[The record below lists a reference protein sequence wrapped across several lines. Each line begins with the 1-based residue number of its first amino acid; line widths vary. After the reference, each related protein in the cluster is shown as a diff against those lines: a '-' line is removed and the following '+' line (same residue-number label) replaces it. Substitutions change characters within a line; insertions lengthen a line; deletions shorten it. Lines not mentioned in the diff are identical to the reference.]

1 MLCMWDEVE
10 KNGKRFLEL
19 RQLIE
24 DPASPGKPQYPAW
37 LKEYGRLTK
46 FGALYEQFLAAD
58 KSVKEAEA
66 ILKDASADADF
77 KALAKE
83 ELSGNKTALDE
94 ARNALLDLVATED
107 EDAGRNVIVEI
118 YAGVGGDESALW
130 VGDLFEMYKRYCDR
144 RGWKMVVQDTSEGN
158 AGGMSEV
165 SFRVEGAGAFG
176 DFRFEGGGHR
186 VQRVPK
192 TETQGRIHTSMA
204 RVAVLPEVEDV
215 EVQVDPKEVKETF
228 CAAGGPGGQ
237 NVNKVASQ
245 CQLKHIPTGITV
257 RCMETRSQ
265 RMNQQ
270 RAWQILRS
278 KLYALKKAEADKNRS
293 DQRLG
298 QIGSGDR
305 SDRIR
310 TYNFP
315 QARCTDH
322 RLEGE
327 DKNWPIQAMMEGKL
341 EDVLA
346 RLKEVRRKGGA
357 GNTASAAN

>member
-1 MLCMWDEVE
+1 MWEEVD
-10 KNGKRFLEL
+10 KSGKRYLEL
-19 RQLIE
+19 KQLIE

-37 LKEYGRLTK
+37 LKEFGRLTK
-46 FGALYEQFLAAD
+46 VGELYVRYQDAVKTARESEALIA
-58 KSVKEAEA
+58 
-66 ILKDASADADF
+66 DASNDAEF
-77 KALAKE
+77 KALAAEDLKAATAAQE
-83 ELSGNKTALDE
+83 EIRA
-94 ARNALLDLVATED
+94 ALLELVATED

-118 YAGVGGDESALW
+118 HAGVGGDESSLW

-144 RGWKMVVQDTSEGN
+144 KGWKLVLQDSNEGN
-158 AGGMSEV
+158 AGGMSDI
-165 SFRVEGAGAFG
+165 SFRVEGEGAFG

-186 VQRVPK
+186 VQRIPK

-204 RVAVLPEVEDV
+204 RVAVLPEVEEV
-215 EVQVDPKEVKETF
+215 EVHVDPKDVKETF

-237 NVNKVASQ
+237 NVNKVATQ
-245 CQLKHIPTGITV
+245 CQLTHIPTGLVV

-278 KLYALKKAEADKNRS
+278 KLYALKKAEVDKNRS

-298 QIGSGDR
+298 QIGSGER
-305 SDRIR
+305 SERVR

-315 QARCTDH
+315 QSRCTDH

-327 DKNWPIQAMMEGKL
+327 DKNWPIQSILDGKL
-341 EDVLA
+341 DELLGK
-346 RLKEVRRKGGA
+346 LKEARRKGA
-357 GNTASAAN
+357 SAEASAAS